1 MAHNRNQDFILNFG
15 KNLRR
20 LRQERK
26 ISQEK
31 LAHITDLALSQI
43 GRIERGEINTSLD
56 QVKTIA
62 DALEIEPQMLFE
74 FKEPHAVLQSNDKS
88 HYSSKEVMK
97 KLNIRS
103 CDLMH
108 MREAGEFEFL
118 KRGNA
123 YLYAKDSVDSISNEE
138 I

>member
-1 MAHNRNQDFILNFG
+1 MAHNRNQDFIIKFG
-15 KNLRR
+15 QNLRR

-31 LAHITDLALSQI
+31 LSYKTDLALSQI

-62 DALEIEPQMLFE
+62 DALMIAPAKLFE
-74 FKEPHAVLQSNDKS
+74 FASIENAIKTDKKS
-88 HYSSKEVMK
+88 HYSSKEVIK

-108 MREAGEFEFL
+108 MREAGKFEFF
-118 KRGNA
+118 KKGNA
-123 YLYAKDSVDSISNEE
+123 YMYEKKSVNRNKST
-138 I
+138 

>member
-1 MAHNRNQDFILNFG
+1 MAHNRNQDFIIKFG
-15 KNLRR
+15 QNLRR

-31 LAHITDLALSQI
+31 LSHKTDLALSQI

-62 DALEIEPQMLFE
+62 DALQIEPQKLFE
-74 FKEPHAVLQSNDKS
+74 FEQTQDVPQSNDKS

-97 KLNIRS
+97 KLKIRS

-108 MREAGEFEFL
+108 MREAGKL
-118 KRGNA
+118 NYVKNGNS
-123 YLYAKDSVDSISNEE
+123 YRYERDSVDRISG
-138 I
+138 